1 VRIPSNTSSAS
12 IALIEVSIKRG
23 YLQIGHK
30 QSYVLGPK
38 LLASNAG
45 SVPSPSDSTVSV

>member
-23 YLQIGHK
+23 YLHSGQKRPHERHPDSIRSD
-30 QSYVLGPK
+30 QT
-38 LLASNAG
+38 G
-45 SVPSPSDSTVSV
+45 SSGSDDGGS

>member
-23 YLQIGHK
+23 YLHSGQKLPYRCAAESGHSIDNRSK
-30 QSYVLGPK
+30 GLTLV
-38 LLASNAG
+38 
-45 SVPSPSDSTVSV
+45 